1 MLFLRSSSIRSVGVF
16 LWFTEQALISEV
28 HVVVASY
35 QLLRLGECQ
44 DFELRSHME
53 DTANRSEEFVFDRD
67 LGCQLC
73 A

>member
-28 HVVVASY
+28 HGVVASY

-44 DFELRSHME
+44 DFEVRSHME
-53 DTANRSEEFVFDRD
+53 DTSNMN
-67 LGCQLC
+67 GQ
-73 A
+73 